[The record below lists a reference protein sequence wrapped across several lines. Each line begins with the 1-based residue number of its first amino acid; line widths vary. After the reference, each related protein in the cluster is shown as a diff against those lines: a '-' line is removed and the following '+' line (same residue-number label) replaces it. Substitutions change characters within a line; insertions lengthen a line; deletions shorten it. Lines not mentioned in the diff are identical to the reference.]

1 MTVTSIQALQED
13 HFARWK
19 NREAIA
25 ESLIPVIG
33 KLYRERNVIVQ
44 VFSRTLVNRS
54 VIQMLKVHR
63 RVRMIAGELSVVDTA
78 PFIEALAAMTDVA
91 ACKVDLGKIA
101 IDYKNSDKSLSVSDF
116 LRQQL
121 STVIG

>member
-78 PFIEALAAMTDVA
+78 PFIEALAAMTDIA
-91 ACKVDLGKIA
+91 ACKVDLGNTRDTSSQA
-101 IDYKNSDKSLSVSDF
+101 SYTPS
-116 LRQQL
+116 R
-121 STVIG
+121 